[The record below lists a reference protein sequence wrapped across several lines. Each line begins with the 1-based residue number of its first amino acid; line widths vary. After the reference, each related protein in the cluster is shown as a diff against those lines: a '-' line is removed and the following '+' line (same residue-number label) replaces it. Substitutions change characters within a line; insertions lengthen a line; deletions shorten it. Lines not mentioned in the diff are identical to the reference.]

1 MRAYVLYYVP
11 RGAIAED
18 TEILGVYS
26 SRGAAE
32 TAYDTELDRL
42 GCADHEL
49 RIDCFTVED

>member
-26 SRGAAE
+26 SRGAVDQ
-32 TAYDTELDRL
+32 AYDDTLDEL